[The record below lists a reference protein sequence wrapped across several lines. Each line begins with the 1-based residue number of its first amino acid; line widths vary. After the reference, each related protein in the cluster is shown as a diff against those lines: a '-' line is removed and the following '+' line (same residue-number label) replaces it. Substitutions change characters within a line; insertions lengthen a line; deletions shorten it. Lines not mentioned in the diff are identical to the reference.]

1 MEFVGWHVN
10 CAGWCGVCALEG
22 WSFCCSMRLMK
33 ARTRRL
39 AASIFVLV
47 LVVGVVLA
55 LLDRVFAFR
64 ELQRLQAE
72 ERANLAPRPLVWAE
86 VVERDLSQQRRLLVR
101 LEPWRDAALS
111 AEVSG
116 VVVEVRGEPGQVV
129 QAGEVLVRLDDAL
142 VRAELAAAEVEVAEA
157 QRLFAEAQRL
167 ASGRVV
173 SESELAA
180 RRAAVEAALARREVV
195 RQRLEK
201 SLVRAPFDGEVRL
214 RMVELG
220 EVVAPGQVLV
230 EVVERVRLRGVMEVA
245 ESELG
250 AFVVGEKL
258 SVRVPSAQGRVLEGV
273 VRYVAT
279 AADPRTRLFRVELEV
294 ANTQGVPAGVV
305 GETRVVISRW
315 SGVPCVPEAAIRWQ
329 GGRAMVEVLEQQGEE
344 ALVREVE
351 VVLGPFVD
359 GVYPVLEGLQ
369 KGQKVVLR

>member
-1 MEFVGWHVN
+1 
-10 CAGWCGVCALEG
+10 
-22 WSFCCSMRLMK
+22 MRLMK

-72 ERANLAPRPLVWAE
+72 ERANLAPRPLVCAE

-111 AEVSG
+111 AEVAG

-201 SLVRAPFDGEVRL
+201 SVVRAPFDGEVRL

-250 AFVVGEKL
+250 AFVVGKKL
-258 SVRVPSAQGRVLEGV
+258 SVRVPSAQGQVLDGV

-329 GGRAMVEVLEQQGEE
+329 GGRATVEVLEQQGEE